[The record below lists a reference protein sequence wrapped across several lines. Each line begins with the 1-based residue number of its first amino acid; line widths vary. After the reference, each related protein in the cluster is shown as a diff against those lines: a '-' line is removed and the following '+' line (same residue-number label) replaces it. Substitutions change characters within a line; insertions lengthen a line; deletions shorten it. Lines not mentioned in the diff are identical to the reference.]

1 MTFID
6 FKKLLLDAEITLP
19 KFSKLIKV
27 SEKNLQAYKQKGEV
41 PNAIAVVASCIAS
54 MHHHNIDYRQTIDAL
69 ALKAKTKKGAGF
81 AKKSKNV
88 TEVQPQSK
96 E

>member
-27 SEKNLQAYKQKGEV
+27 SEKNIQAYKQKGEV
-41 PNAIAVVASCIAS
+41 PNAIAAVAKSIAV
-54 MHHHNIDYRQTIDAL
+54 MHGAGIDYKTEIESL
-69 ALKAKTKKGAGF
+69 ALEPKRKKGVGF
-81 AKKSKNV
+81 AKKEKPNKS
-88 TEVQPQSK
+88 E
-96 E
+96 